1 MLRNFLVLS
10 YYNSHKSQVYPIYL
24 RRVLLVMFIALVA
37 FLGAYSITNAQTTT
51 STTTDW
57 NLYGWCSVSV
67 QERPIGDNDFA
78 IQWDSLI
85 TGTQSSTTSYT
96 WSGYAGQ
103 NSDNTPNQQFVST
116 RISQNGNYQS
126 TVTGKS
132 NSKSRAFT
140 CSANVNLNQSSD
152 SPGLAGSCK
161 PQVNGMT
168 VRWWTDEYWYPRA
181 STTYEWTGSDFTS
194 TTTPSF
200 THTYSTEG
208 TKRAQLRIARDNEEL
223 NLSCE
228 TYVSS
233 TTGSG
238 CFIATAAFGT
248 ELEPEVVTLRK
259 FRDEDLL
266 TNKIGREFVSAYY
279 KVSPPIADYIRER
292 DNLRGAVRLGLRPLI
307 YVAGKLTN

>member
-10 YYNSHKSQVYPIYL
+10 YYNSQKNHIYPLYA
-24 RRVLLVMFIALVA
+24 RRILFALFIALVA
-37 FLGAYSITNAQTTT
+37 FLGAYSISNAQTTT
-51 STTTDW
+51 PEKIGGRCVVFVNARPINSDKYFINWQSYFQGVTSTTT
-57 NLYGWCSVSV
+57 NYS
-67 QERPIGDNDFA
+67 
-78 IQWDSLI
+78 
-85 TGTQSSTTSYT
+85 
-96 WSGYAGQ
+96 WSGTPASSAADLPATNQ
-103 NSDNTPNQQFVST
+103 HIQTEHTSDGSY
-116 RISQNGNYQS
+116 SG
-126 TVTGKS
+126 TVTG
-132 NSKSRAFT
+132 RAGDQSLSLT
-140 CSANVNLNQSSD
+140 CSARVNLDD
-152 SPGLAGSCK
+152 SNRDFPGLSGSCNPK
-161 PQVNGMT
+161 ANGMT
-168 VRWWTDEYWYPRA
+168 VFWDTEDVLSDPRQG
-181 STTYEWTGSDFTS
+181 TTTFSWTGQDGVA
-194 TTTPSF
+194 TTAQRF
-200 THTYSTEG
+200 YYTYQTEG
-208 TKRAQLRIARDNEEL
+208 VKRATLRIARDNEEL